1 MKSIFTLS
9 VLSIVT
15 ALSLSACGKKDQPET
30 PTTALPLATESTPI
44 DPAAPVDAKVS
55 TQDIGAA
62 YGSNAK
68 EAEKKFKGKKL
79 EIVGTIAD
87 IRTDGISDLPEV
99 ILKLEQ
105 ANKGVQP
112 RVTFADRG
120 SSCTRCPHAR
130 AMDRPRALAQASVET
145 RGHCQNQDASSCFG
159 GHRAAFCPAPL
170 YRPQRSVWRQH

>member
-15 ALSLSACGKKDQPET
+15 ALSLSACGEKDQPET
-30 PTTALPLATESTPI
+30 PTTTLPVATESTPI

-68 EAEKKFKGKKL
+68 EAEKKLKGKKL

-112 RVTFADRG
+112 RVTFAD
-120 SSCTRCPHAR
+120 SE
-130 AMDRPRALAQASVET
+130 ASKVSKLKK
-145 RGHCQNQDASSCFG
+145 GQNITIICKG
-159 GHRAAFCPAPL
+159 GEQFSGMAVLENCLLVP
-170 YRPQRSVWRQH
+170 